1 MIKRFYEK
9 ITGTIPESNQLER
22 IWIIA
27 KTDFSER
34 YYGTKLGIVW
44 AFLNPLF
51 TISVYYVAFKFIF
64 QVSIP
69 NFILYVFSGFII
81 YFFFSEAT
89 VKGML
94 ILKTKLYL
102 IENIR
107 FNPINIF
114 FASILSNLYSLIF
127 NFSIY
132 FLISF
137 LFPVTYSWNALFF
150 PLLIVNLIVI
160 LLGVNLL
167 LSALYIYI
175 RDISHI
181 WDMIL
186 LVIFWTSP
194 IFYSKEILLDNFK
207 FIIYLN
213 PISGIIINVREVLL
227 YNRFPDFS
235 IFFYD
240 MLFALILLVLS
251 VIVFRKLSTKA
262 VEVL

>member
-9 ITGTIPESNQLER
+9 ITGAIPENNQLER

-34 YYGTKLGIVW
+34 YYGTKLGIAW
-44 AFLNPLF
+44 ALINPLF
-51 TISVYYVAFKFIF
+51 NISIYYVVFNFIF
-64 QVSIP
+64 QVKIP
-69 NFILYVFSGFII
+69 NFILYVFSGFLVI
-81 YFFFSEAT
+81 FFFNEAT
-89 VKGML
+89 IKGML

-107 FNPINIF
+107 FNSINIF

-132 FLISF
+132 LLISF
-137 LFPVTYSWNALFF
+137 LFPVTYSWNILFF
-150 PLLIVNLIVI
+150 PLLIINLIVL
-160 LLGVNLL
+160 LLGINLL

-186 LVIFWTSP
+186 LVIFWTCP

-207 FIIYLN
+207 FIIYIN
-213 PISGIIINVREVLL
+213 PVSGIIINVREVLL
-227 YNRFPDFS
+227 YNRSPDYS

-240 MLFALILLVLS
+240 MLFSLILLVLS

>member
-114 FASILSNLYSLIF
+114 FASILSNLYGFIFSL
-127 NFSIY
+127 SIY
-132 FLISF
+132 LLISF
-137 LFPVTYSWNALFF
+137 LFPVEYSWKALFF
-150 PLLIVNLIVI
+150 PLLIVNLIVL
-160 LLGVNLL
+160 LLGINLL

-186 LVIFWTSP
+186 LLIFWASP

-207 FIIYLN
+207 FILYIN
-213 PISGIIINVREVLL
+213 PVSGIIINVREVLL
-227 YNRFPDFS
+227 YNRSPDFS

-240 MLFALILLVLS
+240 MLFSLILLVIS